1 MGMDTSSVASP
12 YPVRMSDDSGAEAER
27 FVFYRDRPEW
37 SDITPVEQD
46 DGPNPVV
53 AIAYSEKC
61 KAVII

>member
-1 MGMDTSSVASP
+1 
-12 YPVRMSDDSGAEAER
+12 MSDSEGDTIADE
-27 FVFYRDRPEW
+27 FIPYRNRPEW

-61 KAVII
+61 RPRVLSAGMHS